1 MSDKIKELLAELK
14 QSQGIASGKDF
25 STRLR
30 NNDKTQ
36 KSGENDLPCDRK
48 FTILCIGASTGGPS
62 AVQEVLKGLGDNFP
76 LPVLYTQHLDV
87 GSDDKMAKWFS
98 DTCPNIPMTLAQE
111 GEVAEAGHVYL
122 APAEKHLV
130 IDYVKGGKPVMHLS
144 DEEPEH
150 FLRPAVNKLFRSA
163 AKNYKTECL
172 AVLMTGMG
180 ADGAEGCKEIVGAG
194 GYTICEDESTCK
206 VFGMPAAAIKMNAA
220 SKVLPRGEIAGAI
233 LRLVK

>member
-1 MSDKIKELLAELK
+1 MSDKVKELLAELK
-14 QSQGIASGKDF
+14 SSQGVGAGKDF
-25 STRLR
+25 PRRARTEG
-30 NNDKTQ
+30 DEG
-36 KSGENDLPCDRK
+36 KSDLPTGRGFK
-48 FTILCIGASTGGPS
+48 ILCIGASTGGPS
-62 AVQEVLKGLGDNFP
+62 AVQEVLQGLGKNFP
-76 LPVLYTQHLDV
+76 LPILYTQHLDV

-98 DTCPNIPMTLAQE
+98 DTCPDLPMTLAKD
-111 GEVAEAGHVYL
+111 GEIAEAGHAYL

-130 IDYVKGGKPVMHLS
+130 IDYVKGGKPVLHLS
-144 DEEPEH
+144 DEEPER

-163 AKNYKTECL
+163 AKHYGADCL

-220 SKVLPRGEIAGAI
+220 SKVLPRGKIADAI
-233 LRLVK
+233 LRMVK